1 MADEP
6 IAVALRRAADLTAAG
21 NADAAI
27 HVVRGVLDE
36 HPTHSEAWCHL
47 GAAYLD
53 AGDAESS
60 LDAAKNAI
68 RNGERSWGYRLASVA
83 LIELGRRD
91 EAVVSARE
99 AVRRDGQDWRG
110 HVALAEALGTD
121 DPQESFAAACRAIQL
136 ANNQARPFEVLG
148 DAALRVHDK
157 ETARRAYYEA
167 IKIDPGNQHA
177 RSNLVRLGRPQLDT
191 TTSPAVAEPVVQIPH
206 LGRIEALGLWL
217 ALRRASAGLAV
228 GSLVLMLVG
237 MDDIYSVLGWFGLV
251 LVLFVAFVVGTAWV
265 KFARGVSLK
274 QTMLGN
280 RMLSVASGLMALSMV
295 LLIVWTVLVG
305 LGARTM
311 NPLSIVLVTSV
322 ACAGVSA
329 LAIWR
334 RSHPK

>member
-21 NADAAI
+21 NSDAAI

-53 AGDAESS
+53 AGDAEAS

-83 LIELGRRD
+83 LLELGRRD

-99 AVRRDGQDWRG
+99 AVRRDSQDWRC

-121 DPQESFAAACRAIQL
+121 HPQESFAAACRGIQL
-136 ANNQARPFEVLG
+136 ANNEPRPFEVLG

-167 IKIDPGNQHA
+167 IKIDPANQHA
-177 RSNLVRLGRPQLDT
+177 RTNLIRLGRPQLDT
-191 TTSPAVAEPVVQIPH
+191 TTTPATAEPVVQRPH
-206 LGRIEALGLWL
+206 LGRIEELGVWL
-217 ALRRASAGLAV
+217 ALRRASAGLAA
-228 GSLVLMLVG
+228 GSLVLMLIG
-237 MDDIYSVLGWFGLV
+237 LDDTFSVLGWFGLV
-251 LVLFVAFVVGTAWV
+251 LVLFVAYVLGTAWM
-265 KFARGVSLK
+265 KFARGVPVK
-274 QTMLGN
+274 QTMREH
-280 RMLSVASGLMALSMV
+280 RMLAVATGLLALSSV
-295 LLIVWTVLVG
+295 LLVLWTVLVA
-305 LGARTM
+305 LGARTLS
-311 NPLSIVLVTSV
+311 PLSIVLVASV
-322 ACAGVSA
+322 ASVVVSVM
-329 LAIWR
+329 AIWR
-334 RSHPK
+334 RSHPR

>member
-21 NADAAI
+21 NSDAAI

-68 RNGERSWGYRLASVA
+68 RNGERSWGYRLASIA
-83 LIELGRRD
+83 LVELGRRD

-110 HVALAEALGTD
+110 HVALAEALGAD

-148 DAALRVHDK
+148 DAAMRVHDN

-167 IKIDPGNQHA
+167 LKIDPGNQHA
-177 RSNLVRLGRPQLDT
+177 RAHLLRLGRPQLDT
-191 TTSPAVAEPVVQIPH
+191 TTTPATAEPILQIPH

-217 ALRRASAGLAV
+217 ALRRASAALAI

-251 LVLFVAFVVGTAWV
+251 LVLFVVFVVGTAWV

-274 QTMLGN
+274 QTMRDN
-280 RMLSVASGLMALSMV
+280 RMLAVSSGLMALSTV
-295 LLIVWTVLVG
+295 LLIVWTVLVA
-305 LGARTM
+305 LGAHTM

-322 ACAGVSA
+322 ASAAVSV

>member
-21 NADAAI
+21 NSDAAI

-53 AGDAESS
+53 AGDAQAS

-68 RNGERSWGYRLASVA
+68 RNGERSWGYRLASIA
-83 LIELGRRD
+83 LMELGRRD

-110 HVALAEALGTD
+110 HVALAEVLGND
-121 DPQESFAAACRAIQL
+121 HPQESFAAACRAIQL

-148 DAALRVHDK
+148 DAAMRVHDK

-177 RSNLVRLGRPQLDT
+177 RENLVRLGRPRLDT
-191 TTSPAVAEPVVQIPH
+191 TTTPATAEPVLQIPH

-217 ALRRASAGLAV
+217 ALRRASAGLAI

-274 QTMLGN
+274 QTMLDN
-280 RMLSVASGLMALSMV
+280 RMLAVSSGLMALSTV
-295 LLIVWTVLVG
+295 LLIVWTVLVA
-305 LGARTM
+305 LGAHTM
-311 NPLSIVLVTSV
+311 SPLSIVLVTSV
-322 ACAGVSA
+322 ASAAVSV